1 MTKFDSIDAYFNKV
15 SIDVYCPLATIAEQ
29 FYTCC
34 SDPFDKTASGPYI
47 DGKKVTYC
55 PNKPLSPSGQMCKN
69 KYGWALEILGKMF
82 RTEFNMSDYPI

>member
-55 PNKPLSPSGQMCKN
+55 PNKPLSPSGQMCKTSTDGPL
-69 KYGWALEILGKMF
+69 KFSVKCSALSS
-82 RTEFNMSDYPI
+82 T